1 MALLNSGIENLQQM
15 PMPSAGMKSADPS
28 ILEQIL
34 GAAKSAA
41 PYLLPGIALPAMAIS
56 DALDARSRNQ
66 QAMKDT
72 QGMDYGQLAQYW
84 AARDPEKAAK
94 YAEIAQSQQPKGYGQ
109 TFTSGGRIYQ
119 LTTDA
124 GKPVDLGP
132 APAEAPKF
140 SISGG
145 YITQNGI
152 PVSELPMSARERAQ
166 EARANEQLAL
176 SRASAAREEARF
188 RAEQSAST
196 STAAKVKGLPPVERS
211 KVEAKAN
218 MYAMARKNIDRLS
231 SIVRTADSVQLA
243 DPRSTVGA
251 QAASLAT
258 QIQDAYRDMAN
269 LGVINEADVPRIEN
283 VVPGATSLPTIA
295 KGKAAALEKYR
306 VFAKELDQG
315 LANLGYRVRKPANGE
330 SPMVDYSSKYGLK
343 PRDGK

>member
-152 PVSELPMSARERAQ
+152 PVSELPMSARDRAQ
-166 EARANEQLAL
+166 EARANAQLAL
-176 SRASAAREEARF
+176 SRASAAREEAKF
-188 RAEQSAST
+188 KAE
-196 STAAKVKGLPPVERS
+196 
-211 KVEAKAN
+211 
-218 MYAMARKNIDRLS
+218 
-231 SIVRTADSVQLA
+231 
-243 DPRSTVGA
+243 
-251 QAASLAT
+251 QAASPAVKASEDERKAAGWLNQARKAYGDMQAALA
-258 QIQDAYRDMAN
+258 QDKTAAVPGLVEQYSPIAEMQTRSMSPARQKYSQAASAFSEAV
-269 LGVINEADVPRIEN
+269 LRAATGAGVTADEARQKIRELTPQRGDAADVIQQKTASQAMYLQSLESRAGRAAGQAAPAQQKIKRYNPATGRIE
-283 VVPGATSLPTIA
+283 
-295 KGKAAALEKYR
+295 
-306 VFAKELDQG
+306 
-315 LANLGYRVRKPANGE
+315 
-330 SPMVDYSSKYGLK
+330 
-343 PRDGK
+343 